1 MEKPEVLELVLE
13 EASLEAQRESLIEY
27 QDKLDN
33 ARERSSQ
40 EGFTVEELKSL
51 EAELEA
57 DMPPSFAQFLPADMQ
72 PAATPTRKSDYE
84 AVAPNVSDIAPQA
97 GMLQSVAFTPMN

>member
-51 EAELEA
+51 EAEN
-57 DMPPSFAQFLPADMQ
+57 DG
-72 PAATPTRKSDYE
+72 K
-84 AVAPNVSDIAPQA
+84 AV
-97 GMLQSVAFTPMN
+97 F